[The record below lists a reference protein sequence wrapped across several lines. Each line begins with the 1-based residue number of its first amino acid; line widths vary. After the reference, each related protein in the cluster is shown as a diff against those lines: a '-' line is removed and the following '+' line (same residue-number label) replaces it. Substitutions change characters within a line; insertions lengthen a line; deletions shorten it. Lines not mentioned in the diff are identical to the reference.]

1 MPSLPQIHPAES
13 FDFSGYAMPAE
24 WAPHDATWLVWPV
37 NLETWPEH
45 LEEARAI
52 YVRMIE
58 ELTPHERVYLLVQDY
73 ACAEQT
79 RERLARSRAR
89 LDNLKICNIPVNDSW
104 VRDSGP
110 IFIRSHQPGRAPL
123 VANDF
128 IFNMWGD
135 KYQPYDDDD
144 RIPQH
149 AAALL
154 QVPCVTHNLVL
165 EGGSIDVNGNGTLL
179 TTTQCL
185 LNPNRNPSLTQSQI
199 EERLKRSLGL
209 QQVIW
214 LSDGIEGD
222 DTDGH
227 VDDISRFVNPRT
239 IVTVVEPNRSDA
251 NHEPLLQNL
260 KQLRQARDLDGTPF
274 DIVEL
279 PMPERILHGPFGRS
293 PASYANF
300 YIANNVVLVPVYS
313 APNDSEALAILQNCF
328 PDRKV
333 VGIECSA
340 LVNGLGSIHC
350 VTQQQPRAA

>member
-1 MPSLPQIHPAES
+1 M
-13 FDFSGYAMPAE
+13 
-24 WAPHDATWLVWPV
+24 
-37 NLETWPEH
+37 
-45 LEEARAI
+45 
-52 YVRMIE
+52 
-58 ELTPHERVYLLVQDY
+58 
-73 ACAEQT
+73 
-79 RERLARSRAR
+79 
-89 LDNLKICNIPVNDSW
+89 
-104 VRDSGP
+104 
-110 IFIRSHQPGRAPL
+110 
-123 VANDF
+123 
-128 IFNMWGD
+128 
-135 KYQPYDDDD
+135 
-144 RIPQH
+144 
-149 AAALL
+149 
-154 QVPCVTHNLVL
+154 
-165 EGGSIDVNGNGTLL
+165 
-179 TTTQCL
+179 
-185 LNPNRNPSLTQSQI
+185 
-199 EERLKRSLGL
+199 
-209 QQVIW
+209 
-214 LSDGIEGD
+214 
-222 DTDGH
+222 
-227 VDDISRFVNPRT
+227 DDISRFVNPRT